1 MKILRLMGFS
11 PPDWRA
17 HPSATSD
24 YGFAI
29 TCGQAASPVRESSWL
44 VGEKGSV
51 KLTADITG
59 SFHSFIGAGLRSRDG
74 RCSRDYDIPSHT
86 RIGLPLW
93 EEESATSSTMQP
105 SLKSVVYEQ
114 DPGAGD
120 IVIDWSDGAPADAV
134 LISPL
139 KNDIWLCS
147 HYQQSTQRWV
157 GLSLRNVPVT
167 IMNDCSLFDNEWSPR
182 TSLQADW
189 RRLLRSQ
196 AAE

>member
-1 MKILRLMGFS
+1 M
-11 PPDWRA
+11 
-17 HPSATSD
+17 H
-24 YGFAI
+24 
-29 TCGQAASPVRESSWL
+29 VR
-44 VGEKGSV
+44 
-51 KLTADITG
+51 T
-59 SFHSFIGAGLRSRDG
+59 
-74 RCSRDYDIPSHT
+74 
-86 RIGLPLW
+86 GLPIW
-93 EEESATSSTMQP
+93 EEESAASGGLPPTLQAVTF
-105 SLKSVVYEQ
+105 KS

-147 HYQQSTQRWV
+147 HCQQSTQRWV